1 MSKEQL
7 SVGNSIKALALI
19 NIQDIFSFTITA
31 KDEEIRER
39 YGSEES
45 AVCVAE
51 KYLDIALKAGMLEH
65 ALVGWNMNYTMPIKD
80 SDERADYTAYFYN
93 KYKEA
98 EEAPTEPEPAKE
110 APNRP
115 GSNVPEQPTVPPMP
129 KGFKA
134 VDVKRGATIKRPV
147 TGMPL
152 TQDKIDQIKQ
162 MARDGKT
169 VKEICDCTGVS
180 DPTVRKYKKEVMDC
194 EE

>member
-19 NIQDIFSFTITA
+19 NIQDIFRFTITA

-51 KYLDIALKAGMLEH
+51 KYLDIALKAGILES

-98 EEAPTEPEPAKE
+98 EEAPAEPTSKPAEAPAKPVSDVAPTTE
-110 APNRP
+110 APK
-115 GSNVPEQPTVPPMP
+115 P
-129 KGFKA
+129 KA
-134 VDVKRGATIKRPV
+134 TVKRRIPHETINRIAE
-147 TGMPL
+147 L
-152 TQDKIDQIKQ
+152 TNEC
-162 MARDGKT
+162 KT
-169 VKEICDCTGVS
+169 VKEIAEEVVVS
-180 DPTVRKYKKEVMDC
+180 APTVAKYQKEVMDC

>member
-19 NIQDIFSFTITA
+19 NIQDIFRFTITA
-31 KDEEIRER
+31 RDEEIRER

-51 KYLDIALKAGMLEH
+51 KYLDIALKASILEN
-65 ALVGWNMNYTMPIKD
+65 ALAGWSINYTMPIKD

-98 EEAPTEPEPAKE
+98 EEVPTEPTGNREEALVKPVSADAPTTE
-110 APNRP
+110 APK
-115 GSNVPEQPTVPPMP
+115 P
-129 KGFKA
+129 KA
-134 VDVKRGATIKRPV
+134 TVKRRIPQETINRIV
-147 TGMPL
+147 EL
-152 TQDKIDQIKQ
+152 TNEC
-162 MARDGKT
+162 KT
-169 VKEICDCTGVS
+169 VKEIAEEVGVS
-180 DPTVRKYKKEVMDC
+180 APTVAKYQKEVMDC

>member
-19 NIQDIFSFTITA
+19 NIQDIFRFTITA

-65 ALVGWNMNYTMPIKD
+65 ALAGWNMNYTMPIKD

-98 EEAPTEPEPAKE
+98 EEAPAEPTPKPA
-110 APNRP
+110 
-115 GSNVPEQPTVPPMP
+115 
-129 KGFKA
+129 
-134 VDVKRGATIKRPV
+134 
-147 TGMPL
+147 
-152 TQDKIDQIKQ
+152 
-162 MARDGKT
+162 
-169 VKEICDCTGVS
+169 
-180 DPTVRKYKKEVMDC
+180 
-194 EE
+194 

>member
-19 NIQDIFSFTITA
+19 NIQDIFRFTITA

-65 ALVGWNMNYTMPIKD
+65 ALAGWNMNYTMPIKD

-98 EEAPTEPEPAKE
+98 EEAPAEPAENREEATAKPVSADAPTTE
-110 APNRP
+110 APKPKATVKRRIPQETIDKIVELTNECKTTREIAEEV
-115 GSNVPEQPTVPPMP
+115 GVSVPTV
-129 KGFKA
+129 
-134 VDVKRGATIKRPV
+134 
-147 TGMPL
+147 
-152 TQDKIDQIKQ
+152 
-162 MARDGKT
+162 
-169 VKEICDCTGVS
+169 S
-180 DPTVRKYKKEVMDC
+180 KYQREVMDC

>member
-19 NIQDIFSFTITA
+19 NIPDIFRFTITA

-65 ALVGWNMNYTMPIKD
+65 ALAGWNMNYTMPIKD

-98 EEAPTEPEPAKE
+98 EEAPAE
-110 APNRP
+110 
-115 GSNVPEQPTVPPMP
+115 PMP
-129 KGFKA
+129 KPAEASAKPVSDVVPTTEAPKPKA
-134 VDVKRGATIKRPV
+134 TVKRRIPQETI
-147 TGMPL
+147 
-152 TQDKIDQIKQ
+152 DKIVELTNKGNSVDDIALK
-162 MARDGKT
+162 A
-169 VKEICDCTGVS
+169 GVS
-180 DPTVRKYKKEVMDC
+180 GPTVRKYQKEVMDC